1 LTSGDKC
8 EVFCYDKEKVNRVRK
23 SIDAEKTDIMAAMFK
38 ALADNTRA
46 KIAFALFLEN
56 ELCVCDVA
64 NIIDSTS
71 ATASHHLRSLHKMGL
86 AKFRREGKFAFY
98 SLDDDH
104 INQLI
109 EVAYAHSL
117 EEDKI
122 EKNN

>member
-1 LTSGDKC
+1 MTTRDRC
-8 EVFCYDKEKVNRVRK
+8 EVFCFDREKVDRVRGT
-23 SIDAEKTDIMAAMFK
+23 IDNNNVGKMAAIFK
-38 ALADNTRA
+38 ALADNSRA
-46 KIAFALFLEN
+46 KIAFALYLEG

-64 NIIDSTS
+64 NIIDSS
-71 ATASHHLRSLHKMGL
+71 PATASHHLRSLKKMGL

-104 INQLI
+104 INQII

-122 EKNN
+122 ETT